1 MKLPEVLIYNPCGTN
16 LYQMVNT
23 KEKKLVGR
31 MIAHPNINR
40 QLEIDELTIFSRKR
54 QGYGTKFLDFAKKL
68 SRQYGYEGNMVLNAS
83 TTPYDPHNPP
93 HIFYRKYGFTSD
105 NKKMLKKIDKC
116 IKKGRQLDYYTTPN
130 LIMYYPD
137 NHPAKLTVLQKIKR
151 LFR

>member
-68 SRQYGYEGNMVLNAS
+68 SRKYGYEGNMVLNAS